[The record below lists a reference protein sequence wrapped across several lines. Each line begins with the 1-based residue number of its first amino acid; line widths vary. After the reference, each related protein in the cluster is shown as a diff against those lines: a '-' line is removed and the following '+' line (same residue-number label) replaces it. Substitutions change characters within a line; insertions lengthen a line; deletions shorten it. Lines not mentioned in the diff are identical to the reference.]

1 MKFFGI
7 SFLILT
13 AITGYFWATD
23 GPGSGMGFATVLF
36 AVLGLGGFV
45 GEAVRRKSLNDKA
58 GR

>member
-1 MKFFGI
+1 MRFFAI

-13 AITGYFWATD
+13 AIAGSFWITD

-36 AVLGLGGFV
+36 AVLGIGGFV
-45 GEAVRRKSLNDKA
+45 GEAVRIKSLNDKA